1 MDLHIYASISTLQLC
16 IFLLSNFTLKN
27 DAIRVLLSGCL
38 TRARLMVSDI
48 YLKQIPALT

>member
-1 MDLHIYASISTLQLC
+1 MS
-16 IFLLSNFTLKN
+16 K
-27 DAIRVLLSGCL
+27 